1 MNDDGAVHNRS
12 FYRIAVSD
20 VSDEWDFQPT
30 GDGEEQGLTIHFF
43 WIKLLGNI

>member
-1 MNDDGAVHNRS
+1 MNDDGAVHNRF
-12 FYRIAVSD
+12 FYRIA